1 MVVGKQA
8 VDAAPE
14 LELVSAD
21 LVLDGVVVHR
31 AA

>member
-1 MVVGKQA
+1 MVVGKQG

-14 LELVSAD
+14 LELVSAGP
-21 LVLDGVVVHR
+21 VLDGVVVHR